1 MTCIHS
7 FPPLSAPGATI
18 LILGTMPGVASLA
31 ASQYYAHPRNAFW
44 HMIEAVLDIPLTLPY
59 EERCRRVVARNIAVW
74 DVLKTCTRSGSLDS
88 AIEKDSIVTNDFAGF
103 FAQHP
108 HIQLICLNGTKA
120 AEVWRRHIVP
130 DLPPAIAAVPT
141 QRLPSTSPAHAG
153 MPLATKI
160 ARWREALKPAA
171 GSINKEHS

>member
-7 FPPLSAPGATI
+7 FAPLSSPRATT

-31 ASQYYAHPRNAFW
+31 AQQYYAHPRNAFW
-44 HMIEAVLDIPLTLPY
+44 HMIEGVLGIPATLPY
-59 EERCRRVVARNIAVW
+59 EERCRQVVARGIAVW

-88 AIEKDSIVTNDFAGF
+88 AIDKDSIVTNDFAGF
-103 FAQHP
+103 FARHP
-108 HIQLICLNGTKA
+108 HIGLICLNGTKA
-120 AEVWRRHIVP
+120 ADVWRRHIVP
-130 DLPPAIAAVPT
+130 ELPAAIAGIPT

-160 ARWREALKPAA
+160 ARWRDILNAA
-171 GSINKEHS
+171 DELQRKERP